1 MADVQNWLDQNYGD
15 MVPYTNNPNKPA
27 AGAGGPN
34 TVGGRTGISAYNG
47 IGLPDYKDPYD
58 IQGFKGSKYYGIA
71 TGDSMSPWSKLAVE
85 QQSQLAA
92 QKNASAKANAQGVAA
107 KTASS
112 LAQQGGLT
120 SGARERAQ
128 EQAGKNVLSM
138 VQGNNQDA
146 ANNTANIGI
155 EDAKQRMGMIGDATG
170 KLTSMTAGNTQGQN
184 TYNKDIT
191 TMLNQAVAADQ
202 TSRAQVEAAHA
213 QGGGLSLILLVSG
226 SLLGS
231 LSPSEAK
238 ASEQLVLSSKFSRLK
253 EARKAFGSE
262 NALRGYCRISDMLS
276 PKIESSVMGKKAIYY
291 AMVKPVAK
299 KGILA
304 KVWGHVFGLLGK
316 VV

>member
-1 MADVQNWLDQNYGD
+1 MADVQNWLNQNYGD
-15 MVPYTNNPNKPA
+15 MIPYTNNPNKAPA
-27 AGAGGPN
+27 GSGGPN

-47 IGLPDYKDPYD
+47 IGLPEYKDPYD
-58 IQGFKGSKYYGIA
+58 VQGFKDSKYYGIA
-71 TGDSMSPWSKLAVE
+71 TGDSMSPWSKLAAE
-85 QQSQLAA
+85 QQNKLAA
-92 QKNASAKANAQGVAA
+92 QKNAAAKANGQGMAA

-128 EQAGKNVLSM
+128 EQSGKNILSM
-138 VQGNNQDA
+138 VQGNNEDA
-146 ANNTANIGI
+146 SNNIANIGI

-170 KLTSMTAGNTQGQN
+170 KLTSMSAGNIQGQN

-191 TMLNQAVAADQ
+191 SMLNQAVSSDQ
-202 TSRAQVEAAHA
+202 TARAQIEAAHA
-213 QGGGLSLILLVSG
+213 QGGLSLILLVSG

-238 ASEQLVLSSKFSRLK
+238 ASERLSGSSTFTRLK

-262 NALRGYCRISDMLS
+262 NALRGYCKVSDMLS
-276 PKIESSVMGKKAIYY
+276 PKIERSVMGKKAVYY

-304 KVWGHVFGLLGK
+304 KVWGHIFGLIGK